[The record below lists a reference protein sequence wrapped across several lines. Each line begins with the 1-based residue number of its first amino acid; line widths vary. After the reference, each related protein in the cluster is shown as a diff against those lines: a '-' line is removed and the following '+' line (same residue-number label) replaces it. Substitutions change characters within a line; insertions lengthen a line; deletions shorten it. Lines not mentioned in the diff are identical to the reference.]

1 MTLFFYSFPCR
12 LAMILTCHA
21 FSFCRFKELSRA
33 LYSLT
38 VLVVSHNEVSIMVP
52 AGKVNDISG
61 NLNLASNRLEV
72 KHCAST
78 ISFPLFQIL

>member
-1 MTLFFYSFPCR
+1 
-12 LAMILTCHA
+12 MILMDHGFC
-21 FSFCRFKELSRA
+21 FCRFEELSRA

-38 VLVVSHNEVSIMVP
+38 VLAVSHNEVSVIVP

-72 KHCAST
+72 KHCANT
-78 ISFPLFQIL
+78 ISFPVFLIL